1 MKEVRIGK
9 EEIKLPFI
17 VQDMIVN
24 IGNPRKFVNK
34 LLELKKDWPSCEIQ
48 DPHSKINNIPLY
60 T

>member
-1 MKEVRIGK
+1 
-9 EEIKLPFI
+9 
-17 VQDMIVN
+17 MIVN

-34 LLELKKDWPSCEIQ
+34 LVELKKDWPSCEIQ